1 MSNEVAKLEQLES
14 EITIIEQSHKSAILS
29 IHENMQQLINDCL
42 SISVNEDD
50 KQTYDRA
57 VELKRVVK
65 ATHIAV
71 EKKRKEVK
79 QPLID
84 YGKRLDRW
92 VEEIYTPLVNAE
104 KIVKQ
109 KMEVYEAKQEKLKQE
124 RKLVEEQQQKEELE
138 LEVRLKNLNTQ
149 LEKIN
154 SAKNKAEL
162 KEIEV
167 YLDSILISD
176 FGSKSNEAGF
186 ILNQLKLTC
195 SMASRLMKD
204 EEVQIPVE
212 APKMET
218 TPITDDFL
226 NELKEM
232 KNEPV
237 KKVVFE
243 NKIQETEE
251 ILIKNEEEIIEEV
264 SIPANNPAIES
275 IKATDDDVITML
287 DNVSTD
293 VMKDVISLIDDRT
306 KSFLNNVEAFKNL
319 DFSEH
324 RELIYSEVKKRVG
337 VLLSTQI
344 K

>member
-1 MSNEVAKLEQLES
+1 MSNELEKVELLES
-14 EITIIEQSHKSAILS
+14 EISIIEQSHKSAILS
-29 IHENMQQLINDCL
+29 IHANMQQLINDCL
-42 SISVNEDD
+42 SINVSEDD
-50 KQTYDRA
+50 KETYDRA

-65 ATHIAV
+65 STHVSI

-84 YGKRLDRW
+84 YGKRLDKW

-104 KIVKQ
+104 KIVKS
-109 KMEVYEAKQEKLKQE
+109 KMEVYESKQEKLKQE
-124 RKLVEEQQQKEELE
+124 RKIIEDQQQKEELE
-138 LEVRLKNLNTQ
+138 LEIRLKSLNNQ

-204 EEVQIPVE
+204 EEVKPVE
-212 APKMET
+212 APKVET
-218 TPITDDFL
+218 VPIKDDFL

-232 KNEPV
+232 STEPI
-237 KKVVFE
+237 KVA
-243 NKIQETEE
+243 K
-251 ILIKNEEEIIEEV
+251 V
-264 SIPANNPAIES
+264 SIKQEQISEKEQVVLMKDDNGIFEEKSFSNIQES
-275 IKATDDDVITML
+275 IKASDDDVISIVDYISMQIL
-287 DNVSTD
+287 S
-293 VMKDVISLIDDRT
+293 DVISLIDDRS
-306 KSFLNNVEAFKNL
+306 KSFLNNAKAFDNL
-319 DFSEH
+319 DFSEYQD
-324 RELIYSEVKKRVG
+324 LINVEVKKRIG
-337 VLLSTQI
+337 ILLS